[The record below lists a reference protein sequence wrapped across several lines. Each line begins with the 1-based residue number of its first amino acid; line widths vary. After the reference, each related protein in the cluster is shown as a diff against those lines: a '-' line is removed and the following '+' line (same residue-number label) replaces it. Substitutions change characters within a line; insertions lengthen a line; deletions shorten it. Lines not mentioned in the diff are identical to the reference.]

1 MVRFT
6 MINSVLFCSASYYYT
21 CRNKMYLRKN
31 PVEVALPVL
40 LFNHLPKDCRRN
52 AVCVCRF
59 YVSLTLLTVVVTAFA
74 CPVSITLKQMEKAA
88 HFAIVLL
95 LN

>member
-1 MVRFT
+1 MLCFT

-31 PVEVALPVL
+31 PGEVALPVL

-74 CPVSITLKQMEKAA
+74 CPVSNPLKQVEKAV
-88 HFAIVLL
+88 HFAKLQVLK
-95 LN
+95 